1 MADRR
6 RTASSRESERLEV
19 RVGYGMAL
27 LGGHATGTPE
37 LALGLSEAGR
47 DWRLGWTLGL
57 ARTERASFHFSL
69 EATRWEPANGDA
81 TPENR
86 VGVTASMR
94 W

>member
-1 MADRR
+1 
-6 RTASSRESERLEV
+6 
-19 RVGYGMAL
+19 MAL
-27 LGGHATGTPE
+27 LGGRATGTPE

-94 W
+94 WYALPDTAECCSRLPRGAWNIP